1 MADPFTLAVAT
12 AAAGRAVELTGEPVR
27 DGVAALCRKVRERF
41 RGRPAEEEVLEGAIA
56 SGGDDGLARLAEAL
70 RRTMADDTGFADDLT
85 VALRNAMSE
94 DAEFRLEVENH
105 LSQARVETTANDDGV
120 TNVFTGKAEKVVQ
133 VRDVHGGITIN

>member
-1 MADPFTLAVAT
+1 MLAIAT
-12 AAAGRAVELTGEPVR
+12 AAAGKAVEVTGEPVR

-56 SGGDDGLARLAEAL
+56 SGGGEGLAGLAEAL
-70 RRTMADDTGFADDLT
+70 RRTMADDAGFAADLDA
-85 VALRNAMSE
+85 ALRRALRE
-94 DAEFRLEVENH
+94 DPEFRVEVENR

-133 VRDVHGGITIN
+133 VRDVHGGLTIN